1 MEKVDEILEKQQED
15 FSIIYDMIY
24 QKYKSSIK
32 TINEYMIKNN
42 YTIQNCI
49 DEIERKESKLSR
61 SQRDLLLMIKPEILK
76 LLFNYDK

>member
-1 MEKVDEILEKQQED
+1 MEKVDEILEKQQKD